1 MKKQQRVMVSLLAS
15 LLIGACQGD
24 KSEIKPS
31 TGALVESVYSSII
44 IEPDSFYQVYAAAR
58 GIIDEIYVKEGDLIS
73 KGDPIARIVDDNSK
87 LLSENA
93 ALEMNLAQQN
103 YEGQSNLI
111 KDLQNELAVAKLK
124 LINDSINLERQKR
137 LWNQQIGS
145 RTELEQRQLVYETSL
160 NNVNTLKRKLD
171 RKQDE
176 LKVLLQK
183 SKNNYTNSLNNYKD
197 YNVLSR
203 VNGQVYELL
212 KEEGELLSEQE
223 PIGVI
228 GSSNRF
234 LIKMQVDEV
243 DIVRIKTGQ
252 LVYVTLDAYNS
263 QVFEAEVKQIIP
275 QMNQATQTFWV
286 EARFTNPPAV
296 LYSGLRGE
304 ANIVIARK
312 ENVLTIPLEYL
323 YSSDQV
329 LTEKDTLFVKTGL
342 RSLERVEIIEGL
354 DSNTKIIKP

>member
-1 MKKQQRVMVSLLAS
+1 MKKQQRVIVMLLVSFS
-15 LLIGACQGD
+15 IGACQAEKG
-24 KSEIKPS
+24 EIKPS
-31 TGALVESVYSSII
+31 TGALVESVYSSVI
-44 IEPDSFYQVYAAAR
+44 IEPDSFYKVYASAR
-58 GIIDEIYVKEGDLIS
+58 GIIDEIYVKEGDSIS

-93 ALEMNLAQQN
+93 ELEMNLAQQN

-111 KDLQNELAVAKLK
+111 KDLENELTVARLK
-124 LINDSINLERQKR
+124 LINDSINFERQKR

-145 RTELEQRQLVYETSL
+145 RTELEQRQLVYETSQ
-160 NNVNTLKRKLD
+160 NNVNTLHRQLD

-176 LKVLLQK
+176 LKVSLQK

-203 VNGQVYELL
+203 VNGKVYELL

-223 PIGVI
+223 PIGFI

-243 DIVRIKTGQ
+243 DIVRIKKGQ
-252 LVYVTLDAYNS
+252 LVYVTLDAYDS

-286 EARFTNPPAV
+286 EATFTNSPAV

-304 ANIVIARK
+304 ANIVISRK
-312 ENVLTIPLEYL
+312 EKALTIPLEYL
-323 YSSDQV
+323 YGSNQV
-329 LTEKDTLFVKTGL
+329 LTQKETLLVKTGL
-342 RSLERVEIIEGL
+342 RSLERVEIMEGL
-354 DSNTKIIKP
+354 DSNTIIFKP